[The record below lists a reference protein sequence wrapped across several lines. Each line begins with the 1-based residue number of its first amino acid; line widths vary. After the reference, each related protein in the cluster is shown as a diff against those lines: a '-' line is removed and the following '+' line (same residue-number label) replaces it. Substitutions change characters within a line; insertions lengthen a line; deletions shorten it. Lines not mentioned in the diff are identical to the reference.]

1 MDKPSKSWAFTANN
15 YTDKDVQ
22 QFKDLECNY
31 IVFGYEIA
39 ESGTPHLQ
47 GSVTFAIAK
56 RLTGLKKINDRVH
69 WSIEIDRESSRN
81 YCMKMQDYFI
91 KDKRDQGARTDLK
104 SVCDIVQTRG
114 LAAAVADYPE
124 VYVKFHS
131 GIEKL
136 NAFYRGIPRDQKPYV
151 VWIYGPTGT
160 GKTRMVY
167 EQEEVIFMDVWKKFT
182 MVGWL

>member
-1 MDKPSKSWAFTANN
+1 LHEDA
-15 YTDKDVQ
+15 
-22 QFKDLECNY
+22 
-31 IVFGYEIA
+31 
-39 ESGTPHLQ
+39 
-47 GSVTFAIAK
+47 
-56 RLTGLKKINDRVH
+56 RL
-69 WSIEIDRESSRN
+69 
-81 YCMKMQDYFI
+81 FI

-151 VWIYGPTGT
+151 VWIIWTNRHRKDKDG
-160 GKTRMVY
+160 V
-167 EQEEVIFMDVWKKFT
+167 
-182 MVGWL
+182 